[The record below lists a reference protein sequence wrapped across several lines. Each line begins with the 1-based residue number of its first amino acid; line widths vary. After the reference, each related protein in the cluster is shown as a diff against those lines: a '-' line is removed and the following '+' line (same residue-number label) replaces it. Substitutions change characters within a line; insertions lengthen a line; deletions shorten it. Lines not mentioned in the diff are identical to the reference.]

1 MVDDHVPAHAR
12 DRPRAAEITGELPA
26 FVADAI
32 ADSAVELTEEDEE
45 TIEALVSLGVDED
58 EARRAVR
65 TGRVPL
71 VLTQQLFSDRRSYT
85 LARIAGKSGVP
96 ESVLGEIRAALGL
109 PVVDRYGR
117 NELEWAREVAKLLET
132 IPVDTVIRGTRS
144 RGQAAWSMAMS
155 DLALIRDELVIPLR
169 QSGADDLTVAVALAE
184 MARRLEPISEKLVVA
199 TYRMV
204 LEHVLSTE
212 VAALAARGH
221 EPEIDIAVG
230 FVDVVGYTALSARID
245 PQGLDEVLDRFES
258 RVIEVAA
265 SALEVAVVKYLGDAA
280 MLVAPDTVTL
290 VRVLLDLVRP
300 IEALEE
306 APLRAGVASGPVLVR
321 EGDYYGSAVNLA
333 ARLTDR
339 ARPWSLLADPTLQDD
354 LEELFDVKRI
364 PPVRLRGL
372 GTQRPLVVR
381 WLEGPTSEEE

>member
-1 MVDDHVPAHAR
+1 VVDERGPAHAR
-12 DRPRAAEITGELPA
+12 ERARAAEITGELPA
-26 FVADAI
+26 FVADAL

-45 TIEALVSLGVDED
+45 TVEALVSLGVEED

-71 VLTQQLFSDRRSYT
+71 VLTQQLFSDRRGYSLT
-85 LARIAGKSGVP
+85 RIADKSGVP
-96 ESVLGEIRAALGL
+96 ESVLSDIRAALGL

-132 IPVDTVIRGTRS
+132 IPVDTVIRGTRA

-155 DLALIRDELVIPLR
+155 DLALIRDQLVIPLR

-204 LEHVLSTE
+204 LEHVLGTE

-245 PQGLDEVLDRFES
+245 PQGLDEVLDHFES
-258 RVIEVAA
+258 RVTEVAA
-265 SALEVAVVKYLGDAA
+265 SAIEVAVVKYLGDAA
-280 MLVAPDTVTL
+280 MLVAPDAVTL
-290 VRVLLDLVRP
+290 VRVLLDMVRP

-306 APLRAGVASGPVLVR
+306 APLRAGVAAGPVLVR

-339 ARPWSLLADPTLQDD
+339 ARPWSLLADQALSEQLD
-354 LEELFDVKRI
+354 EHFELRRI

-372 GTQRPLVVR
+372 GTQRPLRVR
-381 WLEGPTSEEE
+381 WRSAPGSDTG